1 MDDSQKTLGV
11 LFDMSTLLTHYYK
24 FLPISGRKSELNN
37 WIVEGH
43 AIFFIIVWEERLRNN
58 YQQGFILFL
67 HVCIVKVVVVVLK
80 TKRLHGFYT
89 EWKKLS

>member
-11 LFDMSTLLTHYYK
+11 LFDIVTVLTHYYK
-24 FLPISGRKSELNN
+24 FLPIIGRKSELNN

-43 AIFFIIVWEERLRNN
+43 TIFFIIVWEERLINN

-67 HVCIVKVVVVVLK
+67 HVCIVKVVVVLK

-89 EWKKLS
+89 ERKKLS